1 MNLVGETAIEKTL
14 KNVRQAMLAI
24 PIAKIAWGM
33 AVFTL
38 ATPQFVHACPGCNA
52 ALNNSVGFGFN
63 TSILFMMAMPFIVAG
78 AIGVGLIYT
87 YRRARSNSAFD
98 KNASTE
104 NSQAKEKEN

>member
-1 MNLVGETAIEKTL
+1 MKTFQCTVRASFTA
-14 KNVRQAMLAI
+14 AI
-24 PIAKIAWGM
+24 TKIACGI
-33 AVFTL
+33 AVIVI
-38 ATPQFVHACPGCNA
+38 AMPEFVHACPGCNA

-98 KNASTE
+98 KNSSME